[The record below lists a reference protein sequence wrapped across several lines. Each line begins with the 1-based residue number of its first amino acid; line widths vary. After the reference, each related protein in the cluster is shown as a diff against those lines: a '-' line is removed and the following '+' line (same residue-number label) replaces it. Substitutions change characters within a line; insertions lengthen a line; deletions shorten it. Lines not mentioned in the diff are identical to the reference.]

1 LQGRDVER
9 NEAMN
14 DWIIGAAH
22 VATAVLVFYMGW
34 VMAHTT
40 VKHECQKLGAFYVG
54 EKVYECK
61 EKKA

>member
-1 LQGRDVER
+1 
-9 NEAMN
+9 MN

-40 VKHECQKLGAFYVG
+40 VQHECIKLGAFYVG

-61 EKKA
+61 EKNT

>member
-1 LQGRDVER
+1 
-9 NEAMN
+9 MN